1 MIRSYL
7 GTPIDDQTMNYKAT
21 IEVRL
26 RPSILDP
33 QGKATQHAL
42 HSLSYTS
49 VERVRMGKL
58 VELWLEAPSEEEARA
73 TVRETCEK
81 LLANPVMED
90 FSIEI
95 EKAEAV
101 TA

>member
-1 MIRSYL
+1 MLY
-7 GTPIDDQTMNYKAT
+7 TAK
-21 IEVRL
+21 IEVVL

-42 HSLSYTS
+42 HSLGFAG

-58 VELWLEAPSEEEARA
+58 VEMLIEASSADEARKVA
-73 TVRETCEK
+73 DSACQKV
-81 LLANPVMED
+81 LANPVMED
-90 FSIEI
+90 YSIEI
-95 EKAEAV
+95 EETIQE